1 MQYFKSDAGA
11 GTVIA
16 VGIIGAAATLFLA
29 GAAIGSIVQIQ
40 LQVQLAA
47 ETTAIAA
54 ADSLRGLTTG
64 YPCDVAEQI
73 AMQNMANLHECRIVG
88 FNVYIKVR
96 KNTLGI
102 VLNAEALAGA

>member
-1 MQYFKSDAGA
+1 MQYFKSETGA

-29 GAAIGSIVQIQ
+29 GATIGSIVQIQ

-47 ETTAIAA
+47 ETAAIAA
-54 ADSLRGLTTG
+54 ADSLRGLATG
-64 YPCDVAEQI
+64 YPCQVADQI
-73 AMQNMANLHECRIVG
+73 AKQNVANLLECRIVG
-88 FNVYIKVR
+88 FDVYIKVR
-96 KNTLGI
+96 KNALGI